1 MKPRRLDFWL
11 LVAIGIITV
20 ASGLL
25 QLVAPEM
32 VLRLVG
38 AEATPTTRH
47 FFAIVGMFMTLF
59 GGLLLHAL
67 FSPAHHPAMVFWASL
82 QKFGASLAVG
92 VGVLHH
98 IFSGLALLVA
108 GFDFLSGLLILW
120 YWSRIRNAA

>member
-1 MKPRRLDFWL
+1 MKPRCLDFWL

-25 QLVAPEM
+25 QLVAPAM

-38 AEATPTTRH
+38 ADVTPTTGH
-47 FFAIVGMFMTLF
+47 FFAIVGMFMMLF

-120 YWSRIRNAA
+120 YWSCIRSAA

>member
-1 MKPRRLDFWL
+1 MKPRPVLFWT
-11 LVAIGIITV
+11 LVAIGIVTV
-20 ASGLL
+20 SSGLM
-25 QLVAPEM
+25 QVFAPGT
-32 VLRLVG
+32 VLHLVG

-92 VGVLHH
+92 VGVLHD

-108 GFDFLSGLLILW
+108 GFDFLSGLLVLW
-120 YWSRIRNAA
+120 YWSRIRSAA

>member
-1 MKPRRLDFWL
+1 MKPRPALFWIL
-11 LVAIGIITV
+11 AAIGAITV

-25 QLVAPEM
+25 QLATPST
-32 VLRLVG
+32 VLRFVG
-38 AEATPTTRH
+38 AEATPTTMH
-47 FFAIVGMFMTLF
+47 FFGIVGMFMGLF

-82 QKFGASLAVG
+82 QKFGASVAVG

-108 GFDFLSGLLILW
+108 GFDFLSGVLTLW
-120 YWSRIRNAA
+120 YWFRIRSTA